1 MHPDRI
7 AELLAPF
14 LGESFESADRASAVD
29 KPFALSPAQLGSIST
44 YIDILFHWN
53 SRINLTSVRLP
64 EEIVTRHF
72 GESLFAARHLVP
84 IPSSARPELLG
95 AAASPPGS
103 PGVHVIDVGS
113 GAGFPGLPIKIWDPD
128 IRLTLIESNHKKAT
142 FLSEVVRALTF
153 TNVDVFTGRAS
164 DFQESNLQE
173 SENKSKQV
181 GDVVTLRA
189 VEHFDLVLPEAA
201 RMVGPSG
208 CLAILIGEAQ
218 LDRARKL
225 APSLQW
231 DAPVKL
237 PRSSSRFLI
246 KGRNES
252 KE

>member
-7 AELLAPF
+7 AELLKPF
-14 LGESFESADRASAVD
+14 LGENFENADRASALEQSGT
-29 KPFALSPAQLGSIST
+29 LSPVQLETISI
-44 YIDILFHWN
+44 YVDILLRWN

-72 GESLFAARHLVP
+72 GESLFAARHLFP
-84 IPSSARPELLG
+84 IPGSAGSGRIG
-95 AAASPPGS
+95 AAGSQPGA
-103 PGVHVIDVGS
+103 PGIHVIDVGS

-128 IRLTLIESNHKKAT
+128 IHLTLIESNHKKAT
-142 FLSEVVRALTF
+142 FLREVVRALTF
-153 TNVDVFTGRAS
+153 TNVDVFSGRVS
-164 DFQESNLQE
+164 DFQEGG
-173 SENKSKQV
+173 NKHG

-201 RMVGPSG
+201 RLVRSSG
-208 CLAILIGEAQ
+208 CLAILVGQAQ

-225 APSLQW
+225 APALQW

-237 PRSSSRFLI
+237 PHSSSRFLI

-252 KE
+252 Q